1 MERKRVKG
9 YLVAAAL
16 LLLWAAA
23 DFYHHFFIGV
33 DLTANYQ
40 DLSSVQLLVRNT
52 LFQGIIKMALGLVV
66 FAVGWFRGKEKPR
79 PPVPD
84 GCHGLD
90 GPGGAGVL
98 AGVHGLRH
106 PGGGGE
112 AGLAV
117 RGRVV

>member
-9 YLVAAAL
+9 YHVAAAL

-33 DLTANYQ
+33 DLTADYQ

-52 LFQGIIKMALGLVV
+52 LFQGIIKMALGLVI

-79 PPVPD
+79 P
-84 GCHGLD
+84 
-90 GPGGAGVL
+90 GP
-98 AGVHGLRH
+98 
-106 PGGGGE
+106 
-112 AGLAV
+112 
-117 RGRVV
+117 